1 MGLGLGLGL
10 ELGLGLG
17 LRLGLGL
24 GIAVEGEHPPRTA
37 AVVAPLGGDACL
49 DGDRAEAAL
58 QVGHAPEAVTAQQ
71 DARAPRHGAG
81 DGRVTVEPRLRS
93 GWGIG

>member
-1 MGLGLGLGL
+1 MGLGVGLGLGLGL
-10 ELGLGLG
+10 GLGS
-17 LRLGLGL
+17 GL

-58 QVGHAPEAVTAQQ
+58 QVGHAPKAVTAQL
-71 DARAPRHGAG
+71 DLRAPRHGAG
-81 DGRVTVEPRLRS
+81 DGRVAVEPRLRS